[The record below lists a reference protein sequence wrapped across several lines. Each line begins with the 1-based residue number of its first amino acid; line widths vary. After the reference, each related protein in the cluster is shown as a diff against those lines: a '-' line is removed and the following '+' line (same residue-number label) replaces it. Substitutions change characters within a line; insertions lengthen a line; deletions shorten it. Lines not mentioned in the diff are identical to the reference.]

1 MSGPRDIQQ
10 LQRLQPI
17 SLKKYEPNF
26 SFIHLSTLPLLC
38 LCLFGTTWPEK
49 RLHCNLAFLKATWT
63 QKKTPV
69 NVLVQTSVL
78 TSSFS
83 QGNLLAVLLQSA
95 LMALFHKL
103 KAKIDRSH
111 QYFFSGSRKIF
122 AERFSV
128 NRLERPEATFR
139 CLAAAS
145 WFVTI
150 KISLCWIGALGL
162 L

>member
-10 LQRLQPI
+10 LQWLQPI

-26 SFIHLSTLPLLC
+26 SFTHLSTLPLLC

-69 NVLVQTSVL
+69 NFLVQTSVL

-83 QGNLLAVLLQSA
+83 QGNLLAFLLQSA

-111 QYFFSGSRKIF
+111 QFFFSG
-122 AERFSV
+122 
-128 NRLERPEATFR
+128 R
-139 CLAAAS
+139 CLAPAS
-145 WFVTI
+145 WFVTR
-150 KISLCWIGALGL
+150 ALGL